1 MTLNGFWRAF
11 VLNTVFLKVFFVSVS
26 VFRGGLFRLLY
37 WDVSIY
43 FQILFFNWGEGVDC
57 EHEVFRL
64 PLICISLNE
73 NRDLISTSLFEVLC
87 HMLKMRA

>member
-11 VLNTVFLKVFFVSVS
+11 VLNTVFRKVFLSVLAYFEAAYFVCYIGTWA
-26 VFRGGLFRLLY
+26 FIFK
-37 WDVSIY
+37 
-43 FQILFFNWGEGVDC
+43 FFSLMGGEGVDC